1 MGTIMDELIARKLA
15 TLGFAEDESQVGFIR
30 GVIEEDMLESEDK
43 KEAIVGILEPP
54 EDADADKIAIGVEEL
69 LVESKQLQAEEEERR
84 RLEEEERKREAAK
97 SPEKKT
103 ETLSPEELARR
114 KEELIREYGL
124 IEEEAEKELAARLEP
139 NLNAAAVKGAELARR
154 QEDAEK
160 ARAKREKDKYDLKKQ
175 KDDAERK
182 KQDRQKKAA
191 KQERR
196 A

>member
-1 MGTIMDELIARKLA
+1 M
-15 TLGFAEDESQVGFIR
+15 
-30 GVIEEDMLESEDK
+30 
-43 KEAIVGILEPP
+43 
-54 EDADADKIAIGVEEL
+54 
-69 LVESKQLQAEEEERR
+69 
-84 RLEEEERKREAAK
+84 
-97 SPEKKT
+97 
-103 ETLSPEELARR
+103 SPEELARR
-114 KEELIREYGL
+114 KEELIRVSVRELGDELLLTARSAQEYGL
-124 IEEEAEKELAARLEP
+124 IEEEAEKELAARLEAERTPDAVLPDPRMRSKKARKKAERGVDVLMQP